1 MSVHFKLQSA
11 LAPEAVL
18 AALTDFGPSRSEV
31 WPNVDNA
38 HFKVH
43 GQGPGWAEVT
53 EGSSVAGGVWERE
66 RYSWDAA
73 TRTVAIETLDSN
85 TWGPGSR
92 WDYRLT
98 PGLDGG
104 TTIEVT
110 VVRNGKGLKGRL
122 IGIALSVAGASM
134 LRSQMAQ
141 ALARISPAGGGQ
153 QGRGTRP

>member
-1 MSVHFKLQSA
+1 MSVHFKLQST
-11 LAPEAVL
+11 LAPDAVL
-18 AALTDFGPSRSEV
+18 AALTDFGPSRSKV
-31 WPNVDNA
+31 WPNVDDS

-73 TRTVAIETLDSN
+73 ARTVAIETLDSN

-98 PGLDGG
+98 PGPDGG
-104 TTIEVT
+104 TSIEVT
-110 VVRNGKGLKGRL
+110 VVRNGKGWKGRL
-122 IGIALSVAGASM
+122 IGIALSVTGASM

-141 ALARISPAGGGQ
+141 ALARIPPTA
-153 QGRGTRP
+153 